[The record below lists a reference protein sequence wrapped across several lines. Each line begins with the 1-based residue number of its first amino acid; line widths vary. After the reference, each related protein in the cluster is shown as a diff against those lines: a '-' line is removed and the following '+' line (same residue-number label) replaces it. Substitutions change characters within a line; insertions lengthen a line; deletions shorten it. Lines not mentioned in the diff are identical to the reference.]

1 MCEPSSDEW
10 QTPKA
15 SEFDSME
22 SIDDCTKRLDYDE
35 MSPVDIVNRMDGL
48 TVSDTEPST
57 RHRPSAN
64 GTGGDGND
72 SGVDTGAR
80 HPSTIPGQLQRASS
94 TNSAGYASSGG
105 QDAQFASCNSSLL
118 SVCSDSNETKLAPVN
133 GGSGQPIDLTSEG
146 GSESSSL
153 SGDKQ
158 RPTISVKKRV
168 SLIESSPSKPFRGA
182 ENRSPRARNTSINR
196 TASCR
201 GPPTLQTTER
211 ARSRDKS
218 ITLNST
224 DPRLTSPSRRIKAMT
239 PCGKEG
245 SVTPSDR
252 VPLRRASSVTR
263 RTTPS
268 STPSTEDGRWP
279 SIAARSTSKVR
290 TTPTESLVVKT
301 KCGPMLLDNNRPPA
315 DRFMSLPRRKRANSD
330 EDLRD
335 KRADRSNSTTRDR
348 MTSSTIVRRASAREP
363 VNRPHVL
370 PRNLK
375 LKTMIYHEAS
385 MQTVLTCRDIDDAF
399 AGVARDI
406 KIEQV
411 STTTTASQVDIRD
424 KEIERYE
431 QRLEAMNQELVK
443 LKQTLMERSQMMAS
457 MEQQLQREHDEKV
470 AMECELQSNTKRVLA
485 MLDMVHGPTDEIA
498 AVGGV
503 GAGVE
508 GDADATNDSLL
519 MLESQI
525 QLSGH
530 MMEKKQ
536 CEINTLQTFCK
547 ELQAEMERS
556 QQVQKTLVDERQ
568 CFERETTELQ
578 DFLQDEKTAIVEA
591 LRDAEN
597 ELEQY
602 QEKVKEK
609 DTSIDRL
616 QEECR
621 HLVRI
626 SEQRR

>member
-22 SIDDCTKRLDYDE
+22 SIDSCAKRLDYDE

-48 TVSDTEPST
+48 TVSDTEAST
-57 RHRPSAN
+57 RHRSSAN
-64 GTGGDGND
+64 GACGGDGND
-72 SGVDTGAR
+72 SGVDTGAQ
-80 HPSTIPGQLQRASS
+80 HSSANPGQLQRASS

-118 SVCSDSNETKLAPVN
+118 SVCSDSNETKIPKATN
-133 GGSGQPIDLTSEG
+133 GGVGICKPIDLTSEG

-168 SLIESSPSKPFRGA
+168 SLIESSPAKPFRSA
-182 ENRSPRARNTSINR
+182 ENRSPRARNISINR
-196 TASCR
+196 AASCR
-201 GPPTLQTTER
+201 GAPSLQTTER

-224 DPRLTSPSRRIKAMT
+224 DPRLTSPSRRLKAMT
-239 PCGKEG
+239 PGAKEG

-252 VPLRRASSVTR
+252 APLRRASSVTR
-263 RTTPS
+263 RSTPS

-279 SIAARSTSKVR
+279 STSTRSTSKVR
-290 TTPTESLVVKT
+290 TAPIESLVVKT
-301 KCGPMLLDNNRPPA
+301 KCGPLLLDNSRPSS

-330 EDLRD
+330 EDLRE
-335 KRADRSNSTTRDR
+335 KRSDRGSSTTRDR

-363 VNRPHVL
+363 VNKPHVL

-375 LKTMIYHEAS
+375 LKTMIYHEAG

-406 KIEQV
+406 PIEQI
-411 STTTTASQVDIRD
+411 STATTAIQVDIRD
-424 KEIERYE
+424 KDIERYE
-431 QRLEAMNQELVK
+431 QRIEAMNQELAK
-443 LKQTLMERSQMMAS
+443 MKQTLQERSQVMAT
-457 MEQQLQREHDEKV
+457 MEQQLTRERDEKV
-470 AMECELQSNTKRVLA
+470 AMERELQNNTKRVFS
-485 MLDMVHGPTDEIA
+485 MLDMVHGPTNESC
-498 AVGGV
+498 G
-503 GAGVE
+503 E
-508 GDADATNDSLL
+508 GDTKATGDSLL

-530 MMEKKQ
+530 IMEEKQ
-536 CEINTLQTFCK
+536 CEINTLRQFCK
-547 ELQAEMERS
+547 ELQTEMNRS
-556 QQVQKTLVDERQ
+556 QQVQQTLVDERK

-578 DFLQDEKTAIVEA
+578 DFLQDEKAAIVEA
-591 LRDAEN
+591 LRDAES

-609 DTSIDRL
+609 DASIDRL
-616 QEECR
+616 QDECR